1 PRGPGLNLQG
11 AEGKRN
17 GLASAAGIEFGY
29 VRADLEWENLVLNDV
44 AVRYKGNGTFM
55 QSRGS
60 LKRSLKI
67 DLNKFVKGRKLAGVS
82 KLNLHNNVTD
92 ASWMN
97 EVLSHR
103 LFRDAGVPA
112 SRTAYARV
120 DVTVPGK
127 FARTY
132 FGLYSLVEAV
142 DNNFAEEHLCTK
154 TGALFKP
161 VTPEPFADL
170 GDDWAKYN

>member
-1 PRGPGLNLQG
+1 F
-11 AEGKRN
+11 K
-17 GLASAAGIEFGY
+17 Y
-29 VRADLEWENLVLNDV
+29 VHADLEVEGHSFSDV

-60 LKRSLKI
+60 LKRSLKL
-67 DLNKFVKGRKLAGVS
+67 DLNKYVKGQKLAGLS
-82 KLNLHNNVTD
+82 RLNLHNNVTD

-120 DVTVPGK
+120 FVSVPGRYEK
-127 FARTY
+127 QY
-132 FGLYSLVEAV
+132 VGLYSLVEDV
-142 DNNFAEEHLCTK
+142 DQNFVEERFGTK
-154 TGALFKP
+154 KGAIYKP
-161 VTPEPFADL
+161 VTPEPIGDL
-170 GDDWAKYN
+170 GDDWSSYNQTYYPKTDLTPAQKKRMNDFWQLL